1 MLRELVYVWYVCH
14 PFTMSLYDLT
24 TLACAY
30 HSHIMHAPSF
40 NLDII
45 KQNDG
50 KSGLILIKSQ
60 VWHSEMQTIANDNSC
75 ACSDALVPES
85 AEDEEARHC
94 QATARRRSIQC

>member
-1 MLRELVYVWYVCH
+1 
-14 PFTMSLYDLT
+14 MSLYDLT

-30 HSHIMHAPSF
+30 HSHIMHAPLF

-60 VWHSEMQTIANDNSC
+60 AWHSKIQTIANDDSC
-75 ACSDALVPES
+75 ACSDGLVPES
-85 AEDEEARHC
+85 AEDEEARHG
-94 QATARRRSIQC
+94 QATARMQSIQC